1 MLLENPLHAA
11 HNNWEYQDPDDIN
24 LPQLRR
30 ASDIMFAF
38 WLRKTPDP
46 KNLKYYIVN
55 DVRNDETMPII
66 VSLLVGR
73 GITTVP
79 FWAGRVALKMWD
91 QDFAKVVLG
100 TST

>member
-1 MLLENPLHAA
+1 
-11 HNNWEYQDPDDIN
+11 
-24 LPQLRR
+24 
-30 ASDIMFAF
+30 MFAF
-38 WLRKTPDP
+38 WLRNNPDP

-66 VSLLVGR
+66 VSLLAGR

-79 FWAGRVALKMWD
+79 FWPGRVALKMGD